1 MFKNVYPLFERK
13 RLLKKEML
21 ENIRDFPR
29 DIVDIFFQDY
39 SDGILAGCDIKV
51 KESYLFIGAGI
62 LYRKG
67 IPYVMNEP
75 YKLPYQATG
84 KTQYIKVRFLDEIEG
99 TEQKEGLTQIYIN
112 DIPAQD
118 KDELE
123 LGRFKLQ
130 EGARLR
136 DQYTDFF
143 DYATEFD
150 TLIKLYA
157 PYASPKQSTL
167 CPEIIKRYAESLMY
181 YNLQNPWDYAF
192 CFTCMQ
198 EEGAITYSAIKSY
211 LDVRLQ
217 QKQENYSTKEIY
229 DALAQLLREAGGKAK
244 EPCPM
249 AEKNKKVLLF

>member
-1 MFKNVYPLFERK
+1 MFKHIYPLFERK

-29 DIVDIFFQDY
+29 DIFYIFFQDY

-51 KESYLFIGAGI
+51 KESYLLIGAGI
-62 LYRKG
+62 LYYKR
-67 IPYVMNEP
+67 IPYMMSEP

-84 KTQYIKVRFLDEIEG
+84 KTQYIKVHFLDEIG
-99 TEQKEGLTQIYIN
+99 GLEQREALTQIYIN

-150 TLIKLYA
+150 TLIKLYV
-157 PYASPKQSTL
+157 PYASPRQRTL
-167 CPEIIKRYAESLMY
+167 CPEIVKRYVESLIQY
-181 YNLQNPWDYAF
+181 TIQNPWDYAF
-192 CFTCMQ
+192 CLTCMQ
-198 EEGAITYSAIKSY
+198 ENGAITYSAIKSY
-211 LDVRLQ
+211 LDIRLQ
-217 QKQENYSTKEIY
+217 QKQEEYSTKEIY
-229 DALAQLLREAGGKAK
+229 DALARLLHEAGGKPK
-244 EPCPM
+244 EPRPM
-249 AEKNKKVLLF
+249 TEKNKKVLLF